1 MGPAVTSSHCCET
14 CGSLNG
20 IFSAQPA
27 GLGGCHPPCPTLA
40 IDGQIRLRSACPHA
54 LYLLTWFLPPEPSE
68 QDSTSLRGPLHST
81 IEVCALPRVTQGDRR
96 GLWFLPGVQQGQLGL
111 WSSSSTS
118 SLFSHPR
125 CQWRKPEEDCQVAES
140 VMGRKGGKKDT
151 QSAEHV
157 LCSRQPLRSR
167 VFPIIRRSFPQGGRE
182 CP

>member
-1 MGPAVTSSHCCET
+1 MLSTLDVVARLRTASRDQQSPRLTAVKPV
-14 CGSLNG
+14 GLNG

-151 QSAEHV
+151 QSAEHAAV
-157 LCSRQPLRSR
+157 HVADHTL
-167 VFPIIRRSFPQGGRE
+167 IT
-182 CP
+182 